1 MPEDRRLAAIMFT
14 DIVDYTTIEH
24 EDKKAGLTLLR
35 KSRNI
40 HKTSIEKYNGKCL
53 KEMGDATLAQFN
65 SAIDS
70 VLCALEIQRAARTEL
85 PAKIRIGIH
94 LGDVTIQNEDVFGDG
109 VNIASRLQSIADPGG
124 IYISE
129 SIYEAVR
136 ARKDIFCQKLGDIQL
151 KNVDHLVKTYF
162 LKDKGLP
169 VPSARKRKELTDLQK
184 KPLLKQTWFY
194 VIVLTIIIAIIL
206 TGTWISHTNRKSIH
220 SIAIL
225 PVENLSGNENEKW
238 LEAGIQNGLIDEI
251 TKIKKLH
258 VVPRRSTLKYDSTD
272 KSLMEIAGELDVEGF
287 VKASFLMMRNNLN
300 LQVRLIQASTVERQL
315 WRQTYNCDMQNVLT
329 TYSEVAR
336 DIAKEANITL
346 TSEED
351 LRLSSIRIVNPAAY
365 QSYLMGMEYYEK
377 LSDADLDTAF
387 QFFELA
393 RRIDP
398 EYAPAYLGI
407 ANFWAGNMQGGYAP
421 ASEAGPKIR
430 AALEKALSLD
440 SILTESHGNLAGFY
454 TWTFWDWEAAEKV
467 YLKTLELNPNNAD
480 ANRQYSHFLAIT
492 GKPEEGL
499 PYMEKALNLDR
510 LNPFFY
516 GWYGM
521 SLCYVHRYD
530 EAIKV
535 LEEALT
541 KFPGEMIIYST
552 LRSAYH
558 NKQMYDEAIDAG
570 IKYYEIRG
578 DTACFAA
585 LEQGYREGGYQLAL
599 QRNAEALI
607 AQSRTKY
614 ITPWQI
620 ATLYTRAGM
629 NQEALDWLE
638 KAFEE
643 HDANMP
649 YIHADPIFDDLRKD
663 PRFKEMLRKMKLPG

>member
-1 MPEDRRLAAIMFT
+1 MPKDRRLAAIMFT
-14 DIVDYTTIEH
+14 DIVDYTTIMH

-35 KSRNI
+35 KSRDI

-53 KEMGDATLAQFN
+53 KEMGNATLAQFN

-70 VLCALEIQRAARTEL
+70 VLCALEIQRAARAEL
-85 PAKIRIGIH
+85 SSKLKIGIH
-94 LGDVTIQNEDVFGDG
+94 LGDVTIENEDVFGDG

-169 VPSARKRKELTDLQK
+169 VPSARKKKELTDLQK

-194 VIVLTIIIAIIL
+194 VIVLTIVIAIIL
-206 TGTWISHTNRKSIH
+206 TGSWISNTKGINIH
-220 SIAIL
+220 SIAVL
-225 PVENLSGNENEKW
+225 PVENLSGNANEKW
-238 LEAGIQNGLIDEI
+238 LEAGIQNGLIDEM

-272 KSLMEIAGELDVEGF
+272 KSLTEIAGELDVEGI
-287 VKASFLMMRNNLN
+287 VKVSFLSTRNNLN
-300 LQVRLIQASTVERQL
+300 IRVRLIQTSTEERQL
-315 WRQTYNCDMQNVLT
+315 WRQTYNCNMQNVLT
-329 TYSEVAR
+329 TYGEVAK
-336 DIAKEANITL
+336 DVAKEVNIPL
-346 TSEED
+346 TSEEN
-351 LRLSSIRIVNPAAY
+351 LQLSRIRIVNPAAY
-365 QSYLMGMEYYEK
+365 QSCLMGADYWEK
-377 LSDADLDTAF
+377 LTDADLDTAML
-387 QFFELA
+387 FFELA

-398 EYAPAYLGI
+398 EYAPAYTGI
-407 ANFWAGNMQGGYAP
+407 AGFWTGKMIGGYAP
-421 ASEAGPKIR
+421 ASEAGPKIK
-430 AALEKALSLD
+430 AALEKAISLD
-440 SILTESHGNLAGFY
+440 SSLLGNQSGIY
-454 TWTFWDWEAAEKV
+454 TWILWDWEAAEETF
-467 YLKTLELNPNNAD
+467 LKNLELDPNG
-480 ANRQYSHFLAIT
+480 ANGYSHFLAIM

-510 LNPFFY
+510 LNPFKY

-521 SLCYVHRYD
+521 SLRYVHRYD

-558 NKQMYDEAIDAG
+558 DKQMYDEAIKAG
-570 IKYYEIRG
+570 IKYYEIRR
-578 DTACFAA
+578 DTACIAA

-638 KAFEE
+638 KAYEE

-649 YIHADPIFDDLRKD
+649 YINADPIFDDLRDD
-663 PRFKEMLRKMKLPG
+663 PRFREIVRKMKLPE